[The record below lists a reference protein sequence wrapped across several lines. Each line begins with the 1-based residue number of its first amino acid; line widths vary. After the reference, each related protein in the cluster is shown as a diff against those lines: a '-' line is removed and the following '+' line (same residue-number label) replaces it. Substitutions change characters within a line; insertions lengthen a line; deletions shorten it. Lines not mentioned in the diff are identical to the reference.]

1 MISLITSIQN
11 QQVKDWKKLR
21 RKKYRE
27 VTGTFLIEGY
37 HLIEEAYETDQLIKT
52 LIIEEGKQAPAW
64 MDEDYVVT
72 VTSQVFKEIAQTE
85 TPQGI
90 AAVVEMQEVKQVHD
104 NYVLLIDA
112 IQDPGNLGTII
123 RTADA
128 AGFSKIVL
136 GKGTVDRYNDK
147 VIRASQGS
155 IFHITIEQADLI
167 EEIPQLQEA
176 GYSVWATTLARA
188 KNYAEVM
195 PSEKT
200 AMILGNEGSGVDDNL
215 IELADELVKIPIYGK
230 AESLNVSIAAG
241 ILMYHMRK

>member
-1 MISLITSIQN
+1 MISLITSNQN
-11 QQVKDWKKLR
+11 EQVKDWKKLR

-112 IQDPGNLGTII
+112 IQDPGNLKTII

-128 AGFSKIVL
+128 AGFSIIVL
-136 GKGTVDRYNDK
+136 GKGKDDRYNDK
-147 VIRASQGS
+147 VIRSS
-155 IFHITIEQADLI
+155 PDTILLI
-167 EEIPQLQEA
+167 
-176 GYSVWATTLARA
+176 
-188 KNYAEVM
+188 
-195 PSEKT
+195 
-200 AMILGNEGSGVDDNL
+200 NL
-215 IELADELVKIPIYGK
+215 
-230 AESLNVSIAAG
+230 
-241 ILMYHMRK
+241 